1 MENFS
6 FETRKEKGLLLFLL
20 LFMIL
25 PEVIASTIKEEKK
38 ISQKEW
44 INVSIYWNLIIYTEN
59 PVNSRSILNLVK
71 N

>member
-1 MENFS
+1 MYKRHFKICIIYDFIFKQIRKRYKMENFS

-38 ISQKEW
+38 ISQKE
-44 INVSIYWNLIIYTEN
+44 
-59 PVNSRSILNLVK
+59 
-71 N
+71 

>member
-38 ISQKEW
+38 ISQKE
-44 INVSIYWNLIIYTEN
+44 
-59 PVNSRSILNLVK
+59 
-71 N
+71 

>member
-1 MENFS
+1 
-6 FETRKEKGLLLFLL
+6 
-20 LFMIL
+20 MIL
-25 PEVIASTIKEEKK
+25 PEVLASTIKEEKK